1 MGYPDPDASIEAWR
15 HSLAAIVD
23 LCADLSP
30 SRWDTPSECP
40 LWTVKDVCSH
50 LVGGEE
56 WMCAGHPR
64 PEHGLATIAG
74 DAVAARRDRAGADVH
89 EELCA
94 VFARRQRQLA
104 DEPPDPDEPTFTAY
118 GVPVALGTLLS
129 HRAFDLWVHEQDI
142 RRALGVPGNLG
153 TAGARLSAEI
163 LLASLPRVVAKLA
176 AAPPESVVRLT
187 VDGEVAFDRAVTLDA
202 AGRGHLAP
210 WTGAGTGDDPTAHLR
225 MDWETYSRLAA
236 GRIAADK
243 AEVTVDGD
251 MALADRILARFAVTP

>member
-1 MGYPDPDASIEAWR
+1 
-15 HSLAAIVD
+15 
-23 LCADLSP
+23 
-30 SRWDTPSECP
+30 
-40 LWTVKDVCSH
+40 
-50 LVGGEE
+50 
-56 WMCAGHPR
+56 
-64 PEHGLATIAG
+64 
-74 DAVAARRDRAGADVH
+74 
-89 EELCA
+89 
-94 VFARRQRQLA
+94 
-104 DEPPDPDEPTFTAY
+104 
-118 GVPVALGTLLS
+118 
-129 HRAFDLWVHEQDI
+129 VHEQDI